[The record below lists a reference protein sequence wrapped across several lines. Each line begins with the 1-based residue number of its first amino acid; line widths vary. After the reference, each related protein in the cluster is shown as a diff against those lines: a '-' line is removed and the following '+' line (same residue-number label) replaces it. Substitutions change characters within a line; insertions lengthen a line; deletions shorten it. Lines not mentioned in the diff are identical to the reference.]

1 MKVPQVLPKSHQ
13 IEKVVLQE
21 SYFSIIHNQEEN
33 WLFVQ
38 WKGDQTEETLLRGS
52 EHMLTWVKKTG
63 STKLINDSSNFTQT
77 WPNLIN
83 WWAENYAPRLQ
94 EAGLEYFAWIY
105 GDKNIIKPTADAILQ
120 KEKSDILVMVFDNL
134 KTAETWLRSIR

>member
-1 MKVPQVLPKSHQ
+1 MKFTTPSQVNLKPDKLILDKSF
-13 IEKVVLQE
+13 V
-21 SYFSIIHNQEEN
+21 SIYYNATEN
-33 WLFVQ
+33 WLYIQ

-52 EHMLTWVKKTG
+52 EQMLECVKSTG